1 MRTEQLLKDLNK
13 EYTSIDVHDNEACI
27 EQYNI
32 RNIPTVIKVDDNGN
46 EVSRL
51 SGAQCMNKQLLEQL

>member
-1 MRTEQLLKDLNK
+1 MRVEQLLKDLNK
-13 EYTSIDVHDNEACI
+13 DYTSIDVHENESCI

-32 RNIPTVIKVDDNGN
+32 HSIPTIIKTDVDGN

-51 SGAQCMNKQLLEQL
+51 TGGQCINRQLLEEL